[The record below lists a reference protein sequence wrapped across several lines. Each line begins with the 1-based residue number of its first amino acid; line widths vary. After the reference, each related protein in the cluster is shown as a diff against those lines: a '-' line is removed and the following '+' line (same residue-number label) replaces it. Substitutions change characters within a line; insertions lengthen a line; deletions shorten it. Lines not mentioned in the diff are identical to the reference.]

1 MEVGKVIYNILY
13 NDGTVSGI
21 TNRIKPLLFQDPALT
36 NASTVTPSIIYEVS
50 NTSPTDVKGQ
60 TSPVD
65 VFQVLITALE
75 DDYNKS
81 VVLSS
86 AIRSALDQYSG
97 TNSGL
102 VVDSIYFID
111 SDDNFIQN
119 THEGQSGI
127 FVVEQLYRIRIKNS

>member
-1 MEVGKVIYNILY
+1 MEVGKVIYNILV
-13 NDGTVSGI
+13 NDATVSGI
-21 TNRIKPLLFQDPALT
+21 TTTIKPLFFPDPSTVGT
-36 NASTVTPSIIYEVS
+36 NTVTPSIVYEVS
-50 NTSPTDVKGQ
+50 NTNPTEIKGQ

-65 VFQVLITALE
+65 VFQVLITTLE

-119 THEGQSGI
+119 VHEGQSGI
-127 FVVEQLYRIRIKNS
+127 FVVEQMYRIRIKNS

>member
-1 MEVGKVIYNILY
+1 MEVGKVIYNILS

-36 NASTVTPSIIYEVS
+36 TASTVTPSIIYEVS

-102 VVDSIYFID
+102 DVDSIYFID